1 MQIYAKVRQQNGPD
15 SSTAKHVA
23 GAVPLP
29 ASNERIGAPL
39 IMTASTTRK
48 QRTPHIV
55 LPSEPPRLT
64 PGAAT
69 ELLAILLEAHQTMLV
84 NCPNV
89 A

>member
-1 MQIYAKVRQQNGPD
+1 MRIYARVRRQNGPD

-23 GAVPLP
+23 GAAPLP

-55 LPSEPPRLT
+55 LPSGPPRLT
-64 PGAAT
+64 SSAAT

-84 NCPNV
+84 NRPNV